1 MPESC
6 SWLFV
11 ESIPLLFERKK
22 VARQLKVETW
32 LDLTQLLKEVK
43 DENTCRN
50 SLQQIISYVV

>member
-1 MPESC
+1 MPESY

-11 ESIPLLFERKK
+11 ESIPLLFDRKK

-32 LDLTQLLKEVK
+32 LDLTQPLKEVK
-43 DENTCRN
+43 DENTCSN